1 MFLFGLGVLGLMMTL
16 GTILATLFVGLV
28 AKAHPALSV
37 YTLVSTGVIL
47 VTGGAAAASAAQAA
61 PLIGLADA
69 QNPYSSAAMRASA
82 GRANSTNPL

>member
-1 MFLFGLGVLGLMMTL
+1 MTRRILFLCGVLAPLVHLAAVVLGGVVFLFGLGVLGLMMTL

-47 VTGGAAAASAAQAA
+47 VTGGAAAASERRS
-61 PLIGLADA
+61 PR
-69 QNPYSSAAMRASA
+69 S
-82 GRANSTNPL
+82 